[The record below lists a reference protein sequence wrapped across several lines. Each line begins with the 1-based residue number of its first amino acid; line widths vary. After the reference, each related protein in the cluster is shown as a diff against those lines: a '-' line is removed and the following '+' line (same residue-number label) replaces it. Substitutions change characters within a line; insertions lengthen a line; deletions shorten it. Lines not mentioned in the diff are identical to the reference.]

1 MVELAGHW
9 SHCGRHLSM
18 TIKVWSCC
26 HACRCVLWNVRLLR
40 TSPSPTPSAGVEL
53 ESCCLTRSARSFA
66 LHSPPPRANC
76 LHLYAK
82 GGALRRL
89 RLMTIRGVFDF
100 AIYEA
105 RND

>member
-66 LHSPPPRANC
+66 LHSPPPTGQLPASVCEGRRTQEATANDD
-76 LHLYAK
+76 K
-82 GGALRRL
+82 GGL
-89 RLMTIRGVFDF
+89 
-100 AIYEA
+100 
-105 RND
+105 